1 MGKNVVKGYKI
12 FNYDWKCRGFQYEV
26 GKTYTYN
33 GKLELCGAGF
43 HFCTKLEDCFQFY
56 DPISWNHI
64 AEVEALGK
72 VIYGDDGLPKCV
84 TNKIRIIKEIKLT
97 DVYGKRA
104 YVQSKG
110 KYGSMYLNEAYGVHT
125 SSGINKSYGIA
136 LSHGVHDSSG
146 IDESDGI
153 SCSLGVYASGMT
165 LQARGVA
172 HAQDVYS
179 VYGVCDVKGAIYSGG
194 IKSSVG
200 VVNSKGVFNS
210 FGVISSNGISN
221 GLFVANMEPSYLLF
235 NKKVTAG
242 RFYEV
247 KDSLFHHLGGWAP
260 TCTDFKKL
268 KLESGGDWYKTPI
281 NHAKY
286 TYSWE
291 SMPKEAI
298 DYLKSLPEFDPEIF
312 KIVTGIEV

>member
-72 VIYGDDGLPKCV
+72 VIYDDDLPKCV

-97 DVYGKRA
+97 DVYDKRA

-110 KYGSMYLNEAYGVHT
+110 KYGSMYLNKSYGVHF
-125 SSGINKSYGIA
+125 SQGINKSWGIA
-136 LSHGVHDSSG
+136 SSHGVSYSSGIFESNGASDSSG
-146 IDESDGI
+146 IHMSDMI
-153 SCSLGVYASGMT
+153 LCSHGVSHT
-165 LQARGVA
+165 
-172 HAQDVYS
+172 QDVY
-179 VYGVCDVKGAIYSGG
+179 GVCGACDVKGAICSDG
-194 IKSSVG
+194 IQSSVG
-200 VVNSKGVFNS
+200 VAYSKGVFNS
-210 FGVISSNGISN
+210 FGVISSRGISN
-221 GLFVANMEPSYLLF
+221 GLFVANMKPSYLLF

-242 RFYEV
+242 RFDEV
-247 KDSLFHHLGGWAP
+247 KDSLLHHLDGWVP
-260 TCTDFKKL
+260 TCTNLKKL
-268 KLESGGDWYKTPI
+268 KRESGGDWYKTPI
-281 NHAKY
+281 NHARY

>member
-26 GKTYTYN
+26 GKTYTHK

-43 HFCTKLEDCFQFY
+43 HFCTRLEDCFQFY

-72 VIYGDDGLPKCV
+72 VIYDNDLPKCV
-84 TNKIRIIKEIKLT
+84 TNKIRIIKEIELT
-97 DVYGKRA
+97 DVYHKKAHIR
-104 YVQSKG
+104 SKG
-110 KYGSMYLNEAYGVHT
+110 MYNSMYLNKSYGVHF
-125 SSGINKSYGIA
+125 SQGINKSWGIA
-136 LSHGVHDSSG
+136 SSHGISYSSGIYESNGVSDSSG
-146 IDESDGI
+146 IYASDMLMCSHGI
-153 SCSLGVYASGMT
+153 SHT
-165 LQARGVA
+165 
-172 HAQDVYS
+172 QDVY
-179 VYGVCDVKGAIYSGG
+179 GVRGACDVKGAMCSEG
-194 IKSSVG
+194 ITSSVG
-200 VVNSKGVFNS
+200 VAFSKGVFNS
-210 FGVISSNGISN
+210 FGVISSRGISN
-221 GLFVANMEPSYLLF
+221 GLFVANMEPSYILF

-247 KDSLFHHLGGWAP
+247 RDVLLNHLGGWVP
-260 TCTDFKKL
+260 TGTNL
-268 KLESGGDWYKTPI
+268 KELKRESGGDWYKTPI
-281 NHAKY
+281 NHARY